1 MRTRE
6 RIVRYLLKRG
16 NKIGLSTKTDRPL
29 LVTGGIVTT
38 SLLGWAFYQAVQN
51 NLIERPLYWANM
63 LMFTTFWLAV
73 FFAFYFLNQLNKLKK
88 NTWLI
93 LVIMLA
99 LGMPGVVLL
108 MDLAVENTRS
118 MWFLFVG
125 CGGLALFIIETII
138 YKLVTNEIKRG
149 SIVLD
154 DHGKPILD

>member
-1 MRTRE
+1 
-6 RIVRYLLKRG
+6 
-16 NKIGLSTKTDRPL
+16 
-29 LVTGGIVTT
+29 
-38 SLLGWAFYQAVQN
+38 
-51 NLIERPLYWANM
+51 
-63 LMFTTFWLAV
+63 MFTTFWIAV

-99 LGMPGVVLL
+99 LGMPGVALL

-125 CGGLALFIIETII
+125 CGGLALFIISIVI
-138 YKLVTNEIKRG
+138 RKLVADEIKRG